1 LSGAARRGR
10 LGPPAE
16 RPADEGSENGDRHEA
31 ILDAAEHLFAMTGFA
46 GTGMRAIADQAGVG
60 QSLLHYHFGTKERLF
75 EAMFARRAAD
85 WNRQR
90 LQRLEVKFAVGKPKL
105 EEFLEILLRPT
116 VEFGR
121 DGAKGSEHFARL
133 IVATALGHD
142 DRDRNLIKKY
152 YDSFARHMIAVLRDC
167 LPGISQ
173 KDAVWGYLF
182 AMGVG
187 ITMMAPND
195 RAYGL
200 SEGLCDD
207 SNADDVLAHVVEF
220 AAAGLR
226 RLASKMP
233 DRKKGAVGGRKNI
246 RKRAKRVRTA

>member
-1 LSGAARRGR
+1 LVTRENLRDPSTAAGRGR
-10 LGPPAE
+10 PVAAVN
-16 RPADEGSENGDRHEA
+16 RPAAEGNENGDRYEA

-46 GTGMRAIADQAGVG
+46 GTGMRAIAEQAGVG
-60 QSLLHYHFGTKERLF
+60 QSLLHYHFGTKEQLF

-90 LQRLEVKFAVGKPKL
+90 LLRLEALLAEGKPKL
-105 EEFLEILLRPT
+105 EEILEILLRPT
-116 VEFGR
+116 VELGR

-133 IVATALGHD
+133 ILATALGHD

-152 YDSFARHMIAVLRDC
+152 YDSFARRLIAALRDC

-187 ITMMAPND
+187 FTMMAPND
-195 RAYGL
+195 RAYVL
-200 SEGLCDD
+200 SDGLCDD
-207 SNADDVLAHVVEF
+207 SNADDVLTHVIDF

-226 RLASKMP
+226 RLANKKA
-233 DRKKGAVGGRKNI
+233 DRKKSHGRLTK
-246 RKRAKRVRTA
+246 KRA